1 MTVKRVIFIRP
12 GETDWNRLDRWQG
25 WISSPLNQH
34 GRLQVEALANFLRNI
49 GIGAL
54 YSSDLTRAVQTAEII
69 SEKTGVQ
76 PIYDQNLRERNIG
89 SWQGLMLEE
98 VRAWYP
104 DAYEQYVNSPDEYK
118 IPGGESLRQVK
129 ARMKQAFDKITS
141 IDNVETVGIVTH
153 TVSIRALL
161 EDLVAGY
168 EPRRTRLGNSSV
180 TTIRLGDEGW
190 TVVASNDVEHLEG
203 LDSRAVRELGDKK

>member
-25 WISSPLNQH
+25 WVSSPLNSH

-54 YSSDLTRAVQTAEII
+54 YASDLTRARQSAEII

-76 PIYDQNLRERNIG
+76 PIYDENLRERNIG

-104 DAYEQYVNSPDEYK
+104 DAYDQYVSSPNDYK
-118 IPGGESLRQVK
+118 IPGGESLREVK
-129 ARMKQAFDKITS
+129 ARMKQAFDKIIAT
-141 IDNVETVGIVTH
+141 DDVETVAVVTH

-161 EDLVAGY
+161 EDLITGY
-168 EPRRTRLGNSSV
+168 EAQRQRLGNSSV
-180 TTIRLGDEGW
+180 TTIRLSDDGW
-190 TVVASNDVEHLEG
+190 SIVASNDIEHLEG

>member
-25 WISSPLNQH
+25 WVSSPLNPH
-34 GRLQVEALANFLRNI
+34 GRLQVESLANFLRNI

-76 PIYDQNLRERNIG
+76 PVYDADLRERNIG

-104 DAYEQYVNSPDEYK
+104 DAYDQYVSSPNDYK
-118 IPGGESLRQVK
+118 IPGGESLADVK
-129 ARMKQAFDKITS
+129 TRMKQAFDKITA
-141 IDNVETVGIVTH
+141 IDDVETVGVVTH
-153 TVSIRALL
+153 TVVIRALL
-161 EDLVAGY
+161 EDLIPGY
-168 EPRRTRLGNSSV
+168 EAQRTRLGNSSV

-190 TVVASNDVEHLEG
+190 TIVAANDVEHLEG

>member
-25 WISSPLNQH
+25 WVSSPLNQH

-54 YSSDLTRAVQTAEII
+54 YASDLTRAKQTAEII
-69 SEKTGVQ
+69 SEKAGMQ
-76 PIYDQNLRERNIG
+76 PVYDENLRERNIG

-104 DAYEQYVNSPDEYK
+104 DAYDQYISSPNDYQ
-118 IPGGESLRQVK
+118 IPGGESLREVK
-129 ARMKQAFDKITS
+129 TRMKQAFDKITS
-141 IDNVETVGIVTH
+141 ANDVETVAVVTH

-161 EDLVAGY
+161 EDLITGY
-168 EPRRTRLGNSSV
+168 EAQRSRLGNSSV

-190 TVVASNDVEHLEG
+190 SIVASNDIEHLEG
-203 LDSRAVRELGDKK
+203 LDSRAVRELGDKR

>member
-25 WISSPLNQH
+25 WVSSPLNPH

-54 YSSDLTRAVQTAEII
+54 YASDLTRAAQTAEII

-76 PIYDQNLRERNIG
+76 PVYDQNLRERNIG

-98 VRAWYP
+98 VREWYP
-104 DAYEQYVNSPDEYK
+104 DAYDQYIGSPNDYK
-118 IPGGESLRQVK
+118 IPGGESLREVK
-129 ARMKQAFDKITS
+129 ARMKQAFDKITA
-141 IDNVETVGIVTH
+141 IDNVETVGVVTH
-153 TVSIRALL
+153 TVSTRALL
-161 EDLVAGY
+161 EDLVTGY
-168 EPRRTRLGNSSV
+168 EPRTMRLGNSSV
-180 TTIRLGDEGW
+180 TTIRLGDAGW
-190 TVVASNDVEHLEG
+190 TIVASNDIEHLEG